1 MAQVLTDESNYEDIA
16 DAIREKNG
24 TSDTYT
30 PSEMA
35 RAIRGIET
43 GGDVTGVKGNAE
55 SSYRTGNVNITPANI
70 GAKAVQSAVSSP
82 SASGTAIEFIDSISQ
97 DAQGV
102 ITPAKKTVR
111 VATTSQSGLMSAT
124 DKEDLNADT
133 IAKNLIVKLRD
144 ELSYPI
150 AEGSVVIRYISSS
163 YRLYRA
169 KTTISSDADDVEAS
183 WEYLSSNVYK
193 SGYLSKIVY
202 GIKTVHNAV
211 ATDVDNLVY
220 PLQPYTIYHDEYGNM
235 YQLGSSGADDA
246 SSAWWTIVPNLGY
259 CVSENRRRIESVSNS
274 ASTARSMAQ
283 GLQASF
289 APFYYS
295 GLFPIAA
302 GQMVLY
308 GSTNDKRLYR
318 ALVDIQE
325 AEDFTAAHWE
335 QVTVDELITALQA
348 ALAAS
353 EAKRMAMY
361 PTGTISGPVAAF
373 PDGAEDVPVKALTVN
388 IASQTGVTGLTLT
401 HTGKNL
407 LPLTVEGIKAA
418 NTSGTWDGNAY
429 TVTGVTHTILTDT
442 DGTVTGIRISG
453 SPTGSRTLFKLSDHM
468 AEFATILSGCP
479 AGGSAH
485 SYALQFNG
493 TKRDFGSGASIAG
506 DGTTGSVYI
515 IVRPGYTASDLL
527 FAPMIRPASIE
538 DSAFEPYKP
547 VLYEID
553 FPQEAGSVTSG
564 TLDIINGVLTTS
576 GQDYDVTPVDVRTL
590 LGANAIYADHGDV
603 SVTYRA
609 DPTLQHDNLDGGD
622 VRYIPY
628 LGVYGNNTVGKA
640 LRDMEDTIVNMNN
653 DIGSLQGAILG
664 DKLLVFNQDGTVSW
678 EEAPV

>member
-1 MAQVLTDESNYEDIA
+1 MAQVLVNESSLEDIA
-16 DAIREKNG
+16 DAIREKKG

-55 SSYRTGNVNITPANI
+55 SEYRTGNVNITPANI
-70 GAKAVQSAVSSP
+70 GAKPLQTPVSSP

-102 ITPAKKTVR
+102 ITPTKKTVR

-193 SGYLSKIVY
+193 SGYLSQIVY

-220 PLQPYTIYHDEYGNM
+220 PLQPYTIYHDEFGNM

-246 SSAWWTIVPNLGY
+246 SSAWWTSVPNLGY

-348 ALAAS
+348 ALAAA
-353 EAKRMAMY
+353 EAQRLAMY
-361 PTGTISGPVAAF
+361 PTDTAEGASVAISDGADNLPLKAMQLRIASESGVTGVSVTRLGKNVANIADNSYTSGGVTFTMSGGAVRMTGTSTGTINRAIGTAQLRAGVTYTISGTKSSGITDANTLRIDLRNPGGSVIASGDSYNGFTYTPAADVTAQVNIRLASGQTIDATLYPQVEAGQAATSYTPYAPTVYAVDWSDVAGTAHDVVLDVLTGALTA
-373 PDGAEDVPVKALTVN
+373 DGA
-388 IASQTGVTGLTLT
+388 
-401 HTGKNL
+401 
-407 LPLTVEGIKAA
+407 
-418 NTSGTWDGNAY
+418 AY
-429 TVTGVTHTILTDT
+429 
-442 DGTVTGIRISG
+442 
-453 SPTGSRTLFKLSDHM
+453 
-468 AEFATILSGCP
+468 A
-479 AGGSAH
+479 
-485 SYALQFNG
+485 
-493 TKRDFGSGASIAG
+493 
-506 DGTTGSVYI
+506 
-515 IVRPGYTASDLL
+515 
-527 FAPMIRPASIE
+527 
-538 DSAFEPYKP
+538 
-547 VLYEID
+547 
-553 FPQEAGSVTSG
+553 
-564 TLDIINGVLTTS
+564 
-576 GQDYDVTPVDVRTL
+576 VTPVDVRTL
-590 LGANAIYADHGDV
+590 LGANTFSADVGTLA
-603 SVTYRA
+603 VTWRA
-609 DPTLQHDNLDGGD
+609 D
-622 VRYIPY
+622 
-628 LGVYGNNTVGKA
+628 
-640 LRDMEDTIVNMNN
+640 
-653 DIGSLQGAILG
+653 IGLYVARKIA
-664 DKLLVFNQDGTVSW
+664 
-678 EEAPV
+678 EANA